1 MAVKTFTSGE
11 TLTAGDTNTYLNNG
25 GLVYITQASATT
37 GSTLSIS
44 NCFTSAFDA
53 YRIVIDRYTNS
64 TAAALDVQLQVS
76 GSPTVTGYYYVYIS
90 SAYATS
96 AVYSQIGAANTTAWS
111 PMAVTGG
118 ADSGAS
124 SFDLINPKV
133 TNRTT
138 IIGTRTDPRTTGAVG
153 PFTGYLDNATAYDGI
168 KFTSNAGTLSL
179 LRVTVYGYR
188 VA

>member
-1 MAVKTFTSGE
+1 MAIKTFTDNT
-11 TLTAGDTNTYLNNG
+11 TLPASDINTYLTNS

-44 NCFTSAFDA
+44 NCFTGGFDA
-53 YRIVIDRYTNS
+53 YRVVIDRYTNS
-64 TAAALDVQLQVS
+64 SAAALDVQLQVS
-76 GSPTVTGYYYVYIS
+76 GTPTTAGYYYVYVS
-90 SAYATS
+90 SSYVTTAT
-96 AVYSQIGAANTTAWS
+96 YSQIGAANTTAWT
-111 PMAVTGG
+111 PMAITGG

-124 SFDLINPKV
+124 AFDLFNPKI
-133 TNRTT
+133 TNRT
-138 IIGTRTDPRTTGAVG
+138 IIAGTRTDPRPSGAVG
-153 PFTGYLDNATAYDGI
+153 SMNGYLDNATAYDGI